1 MQYFFLT
8 KKSRLHKI
16 QNRSCFLPTISKWNS
31 KFWFTVK
38 SLQHMFPMYLYSECL
53 LLTHSYSI
61 SKYYVEFSENIVG
74 FWTLHF
80 LKKRKE
86 IAVKVQNEKVR
97 SDTEG
102 FLFCSAIRNPV
113 WWSRDHE
120 DKALFCKLGQVTL
133 LKTLVFDPHP
143 PCNRANMFLN
153 LQF

>member
-1 MQYFFLT
+1 MIWPLLRGLGRNLGNFFVGIFVQT
-8 KKSRLHKI
+8 MTPKGHFEI
-16 QNRSCFLPTISKWNS
+16 NWP
-31 KFWFTVK
+31 
-38 SLQHMFPMYLYSECL
+38 

-61 SKYYVEFSENIVG
+61 SKYDVEFSENIVG